1 MSWHSQIQYTVHH
14 AGESRSFAAT
24 RGVRQ
29 GCSASPLLW
38 LIFSHA
44 ISSRLECTIGT
55 RQLNKMLT
63 IFADDYHAAG
73 TFESLRELEQFL
85 SCIAVLFK
93 VLKSFGMAVSDTKSK
108 AVLALRGTLSTSI
121 RKRFVRKGPEGHFL
135 RIPLL
140 EGALCIPL
148 VSQFRYLGVQ
158 LSCTSFENA
167 TLHYRLDKL
176 KAAFGRLGTVL
187 KGRHHLTSAQR
198 ISLWRACVWS
208 TMSYGLTA
216 CGLTLAGHKTLETLV
231 IRHVRAILRLPVHI
245 TRTTNPEVA
254 AEAGIRLPSSELACM
269 LQREAQRRADCADP
283 HVVLPTGAWWRHV
296 QSSLQSTPESANLSL
311 APDTTPHACPECGVS
326 YCSRAALLTHMI
338 T

>member
-1 MSWHSQIQYTVHH
+1 MRRPARRPT
-14 AGESRSFAAT
+14 
-24 RGVRQ
+24 
-29 GCSASPLLW
+29 
-38 LIFSHA
+38 
-44 ISSRLECTIGT
+44 
-55 RQLNKMLT
+55 
-63 IFADDYHAAG
+63 
-73 TFESLRELEQFL
+73 
-85 SCIAVLFK
+85 
-93 VLKSFGMAVSDTKSK
+93 
-108 AVLALRGTLSTSI
+108 LA
-121 RKRFVRKGPEGHFL
+121 VRKGPEGHFL

-283 HVVLPTGAWWRHV
+283 
-296 QSSLQSTPESANLSL
+296 
-311 APDTTPHACPECGVS
+311 ACG
-326 YCSRAALLTHMI
+326 LTDRGLVEACAV
-338 T
+338 